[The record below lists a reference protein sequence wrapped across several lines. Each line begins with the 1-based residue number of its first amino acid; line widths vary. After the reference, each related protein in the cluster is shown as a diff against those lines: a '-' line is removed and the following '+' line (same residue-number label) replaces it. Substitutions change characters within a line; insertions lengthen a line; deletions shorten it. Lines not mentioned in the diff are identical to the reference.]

1 MPVSQQFINQWQYSQ
16 SINRRI
22 WDNQYVFENFNQNP
36 VVSKLAGGASSG
48 TAGDTNVMEFV
59 SSAFEYNIKGTQT
72 ITAPVIASVAEGVS
86 GLNIEMDL
94 TANDGV
100 EICSGI
106 INSNP
111 NAFKIGA
118 SSPFFFRARLTMS
131 NPLNTDDCAIGFR
144 KQEAY
149 QANIDDYNDMA
160 VLNVI
165 AGNINI
171 ETIKS
176 GASTVTTDTTDNF
189 SANSTIDLQL
199 NVDQNGAVEY
209 LINGEAPTVTASY
222 SFTEDLFVTPFLF
235 FLHDST
241 NTNVIEFDIDFVD
254 LNSIVATVNGV
265 ALDPVFFLTD
275 QATTIQLLADEIAT
289 SPVVASAT
297 VTDTQEITVIFNT
310 GSANVVDSVITTLG
324 ATQPTAT
331 ITPTADAVTGL
342 RLLEWSCGLGS

>member
-22 WDNQYVFENFNQNP
+22 WDNQYVFENFVQNP
-36 VVSKLAGGASSG
+36 AVSKLGGGASSG
-48 TAGDTNVMEFV
+48 TTGATNIMEFPF
-59 SSAFEYNIKGTQT
+59 SDFEYNIKGTQT
-72 ITAPVIASVAEGVS
+72 ITAPVIASVTEGIS
-86 GLNIEMDL
+86 GLNVEMDL
-94 TANDGV
+94 TADDGV

-131 NPLNTDDCAIGFR
+131 NPINTDDCAIGFR

-149 QANIDDYNDMA
+149 QANIDDYADMA

-165 AGNINI
+165 AGDIKI
-171 ETIKS
+171 ETIKG

-189 SANSTIDLQL
+189 SANDTIDLQI
-199 NVDQNGAVEY
+199 NVDETGAVNY
-209 LINGEAPTVTASY
+209 LINGQEPTVSADY
-222 SFTEDLFVTPFLF
+222 SFTDDLFVTPFMF

-241 NTNVIEFDIDFVD
+241 NTDVIDFDINFVS

-265 ALDPVFFLTD
+265 ALSPVVFATD
-275 QATTIQLLADEIAT
+275 QATTIQLLANKIAT

-297 VTDTQEITVIFNT
+297 VTGSKQITVVFNT
-310 GSANVVDSVITTLG
+310 GGADIVDSVVTTLG
-324 ATQPTAT
+324 ATQPVAT
-331 ITPTADAVTGL
+331 ITATDDAVTGL
-342 RLLEWSCGLGS
+342 RLLEWSCGIGQ